1 MGLNAV
7 NGIEVAALRYV
18 NVFGARQDPGSRYSG
33 VIPELLSQAL
43 DSVPL

>member
-18 NVFGARQDPGSRYSG
+18 NVFGARQDPSSQYSG
-33 VIPELLSQAL
+33 AIPELLSQAL